1 MSPSEISKFK
11 KMKSFVDAFQEF
23 KGPGTDPILEEFK
36 KEFPST
42 NFGSTKSKYR
52 NCHIGQIHSSLCPK
66 LKAKMYVELLCDNT
80 RRCVLGGEAATWA
93 SGRWGHQ
100 DSRQVLMNCTANDLE
115 AMSALSG
122 LTQIAGLALKDV
134 VEGNLSYK
142 GDIDLVIEAFE
153 TDPSSVGRLCRW
165 FAKTPFLSRE
175 KPSHLWGHY
184 YNAPINPPQ
193 SGIDYARIMDQAG
206 MRLCVQLAHHAPSEF
221 LDSWADAKSFRYFLV
236 RMEEL
241 ASRFGDDVI
250 NQ

>member
-1 MSPSEISKFK
+1 
-11 KMKSFVDAFQEF
+11 MK
-23 KGPGTDPILEEFK
+23 
-36 KEFPST
+36 
-42 NFGSTKSKYR
+42 

-93 SGRWGHQ
+93 SGRWGHQVCISVHILNSITTKINLSCPSTTSDTNPNNPTPQLLYQSQ

-250 NQ
+250 NQV